1 MNMNMMNEQNPKIE
15 VAHTRDEMLHILE
28 TMRTEGFHKEDIH
41 IIAKDSQQLE
51 DVKWDDDVHTHEAGN
66 WVDQFKSWF
75 TGDSA
80 VTEGLKRFNLS
91 EDRIVININ
100 IKVLLNRFS
109 NKFGTSKSKR
119 SVYFILSVIGDIHIR
134 ISHNGNNFYLVRRL
148 IIVTN
153 H

>member
-28 TMRTEGFHKEDIH
+28 NMRTEGFHKEDIH

-91 EDRIVININ
+91 EGQIAYYAHLVEQGSIV
-100 IKVLLNRFS
+100 LFAERDDDYDTLQSQHPETAAEQEERLRQERLNEAEQLRRF
-109 NKFGTSKSKR
+109 
-119 SVYFILSVIGDIHIR
+119 L
-134 ISHNGNNFYLVRRL
+134 
-148 IIVTN
+148 
-153 H
+153 